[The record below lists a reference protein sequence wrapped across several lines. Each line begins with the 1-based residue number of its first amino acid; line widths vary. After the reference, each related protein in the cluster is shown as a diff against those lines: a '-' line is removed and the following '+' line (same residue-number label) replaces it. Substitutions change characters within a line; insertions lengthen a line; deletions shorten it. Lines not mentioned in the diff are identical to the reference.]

1 MGCWWRIYLKLSLTS
16 DFVNWRLICE
26 LGHKLVSLYVD
37 ILFAWRCL
45 RCLDIASE
53 KLLGSFRS
61 LLLEAFRV
69 IFALICLEEL
79 VGICASGDNHRGIG
93 APTENTFI
101 IHDIL
106 WEVLIGVRA
115 TVRVLILLFLSDYAR
130 VCRETLPASSAT
142 RLLQHFLNFI

>member
-16 DFVNWRLICE
+16 DFVDGSLICE
-26 LGHKLVSLYVD
+26 LSHKLVSLNVD

-53 KLLGSFRS
+53 KLLCSFRS

-69 IFALICLEEL
+69 IFALVCLEEL
-79 VGICASGDNHRGIG
+79 VWICASGDNHGSIR

-106 WEVLIGVRA
+106 RVVLIGVRA

>member
-1 MGCWWRIYLKLSLTS
+1 MGCWWRIYLELSLTS

-26 LGHKLVSLYVD
+26 LGHKLVSLNID

-45 RCLDIASE
+45 WCLDIASE
-53 KLLGSFRS
+53 KLLCSFRS
-61 LLLEAFRV
+61 LLLEALRV

-79 VGICASGDNHRGIG
+79 VGVCASGDNHRGIG

-106 WEVLIGVRA
+106 REVLIGVCA

>member
-1 MGCWWRIYLKLSLTS
+1 MGCWWRIYLKLSLAS

-26 LGHKLVSLYVD
+26 LGHELVCLNVN

-53 KLLGSFRS
+53 KLLCCFRS
-61 LLLEAFRV
+61 LLFQALRV

-79 VGICASGDNHRGIG
+79 VWVGARGDDHRGICAS
-93 APTENTFI
+93 TENTFVV
-101 IHDIL
+101 HDIL
-106 WEVLIGVRA
+106 REVLIGVRA

-130 VCRETLPASSAT
+130 MCRETLPASSAT

>member
-26 LGHKLVSLYVD
+26 LGHKLVSLNVD

-53 KLLGSFRS
+53 KLLCSFRS

-79 VGICASGDNHRGIG
+79 VWVGARGDDHRGIG
-93 APTENTFI
+93 ASTE
-101 IHDIL
+101 HSLVKSYIL
-106 WEVLIGVRA
+106 WH
-115 TVRVLILLFLSDYAR
+115 VLILVGSTIR
-130 VCRETLPASSAT
+130 VLV
-142 RLLQHFLNFI
+142 L